1 MQLSNIFIPIS
12 SFLLE
17 TVCMCEGGV
26 VVWVLCLSMNIPI
39 FQLVVQTLALLAVTV
54 RPAVTSDTFLAP
66 LNKENIGLTDVVFLP
81 DRARRSRQIQP
92 AQYHQQIQYSDQGDQ
107 IRSREDMQGS
117 DIIDPVYSNSYQDE
131 DYNHHVM
138 TGSYAYVRN
147 VCCFNSINLNQL
159 HTTALKLLLAIFCAN
174 S

>member
-1 MQLSNIFIPIS
+1 
-12 SFLLE
+12 
-17 TVCMCEGGV
+17 
-26 VVWVLCLSMNIPI
+26 MNIPI
-39 FQLVVQTLALLAVTV
+39 FQLVVQTLVLLAVTV
-54 RPAVTSDTFLAP
+54 CPAVTSDTFLAP

-81 DRARRSRQIQP
+81 GQARTSRQTQP
-92 AQYHQQIQYSDQGDQ
+92 AQYHQQIQYSDQEDQ

-147 VCCFNSINLNQL
+147 VCCFNSINWNQL
-159 HTTALKLLLAIFCAN
+159 QQL
-174 S
+174 